1 MSSRAPCSAALT
13 LFEHLDNFK
22 YKCKICHKVVIVSA
36 SSKTNLNRHAKN
48 KHSQDLENVVRLRGT
63 STTPLERL
71 VRVPSKSKAE
81 QTTQALIK
89 FVASSHSPLAVV
101 ENAEFR
107 AFVASLNES
116 YKLPCRR
123 TLRALTISSAEAV
136 KKELKETLARLPPD
150 QAVSLTMDLWTN
162 RQLLSFLGI
171 TAHFVSEKHCLRAD
185 LLAFRRFYGAHTAEN
200 IISAFEEVTQEFG
213 LRHRIAVVVTDSA
226 SNMIRAFRV
235 GFPVADVEDEDEE
248 ADNDDD
254 ELEATDLGAV
264 EGLNIPVR
272 TACAAHTLQL
282 VVKDGI
288 RECGHGIVSKALTR
302 LNAFIGA
309 ARKSSRAMELLSQA
323 NASLQSANATRWSS
337 QLRAVRSYLDLS
349 PEVSQRLESLDILR
363 GKAPLGG
370 EKTTL
375 KEVAEV
381 LAPFEVATNVLQGEK
396 VVTSSHVIPV
406 IIGLKTSLLSGEELT
421 TAVRSLQQNL
431 LSSLIR
437 RFTDQLRNPFYVTA
451 TLLDPRFKL
460 LPWTDE
466 SDAEEARG
474 ACAAHLKAEA
484 ERRPP
489 VGPSPG
495 RPQPVTITVED
506 EGEDEPEAVPGP
518 SAMAVEGGRSPT
530 PPPQASGTAAAVG
543 GESSLYAYMH
553 RPRREGTGQ
562 SRGAAVEAELA
573 RYLSEEP
580 QPMVSDPLK
589 YWAGRKA
596 VFPQLEA
603 AARTHLAITASSG
616 PSERIFSV
624 SGKLFSPARTRLRA
638 DIVEGLMHLKCQ
650 P

>member
-248 ADNDDD
+248 ADND
-254 ELEATDLGAV
+254 
-264 EGLNIPVR
+264 
-272 TACAAHTLQL
+272 
-282 VVKDGI
+282 
-288 RECGHGIVSKALTR
+288 
-302 LNAFIGA
+302 
-309 ARKSSRAMELLSQA
+309 LLSQA